1 MPGMTSAAREA
12 TAGELDEEVF
22 AADAGAHASA
32 APPRSTAVAAVATPE
47 GTRRKVE
54 IVMWVK

>member
-1 MPGMTSAAREA
+1 MPGTTFAAIDA
-12 TAGELDEEVF
+12 AAGELDKESF

-32 APPRSTAVAAVATPE
+32 EPRSTAVAAVATLE
-47 GTRRKVE
+47 GTRKKVE